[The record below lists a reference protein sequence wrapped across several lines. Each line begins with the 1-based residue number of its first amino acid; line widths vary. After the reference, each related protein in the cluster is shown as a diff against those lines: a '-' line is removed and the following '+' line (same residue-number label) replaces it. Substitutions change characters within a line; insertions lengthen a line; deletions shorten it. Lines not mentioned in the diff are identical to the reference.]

1 MRFSLSL
8 QSKTFSINSSSLLQP
23 PSIHSPRTPGDN
35 KRHRK
40 CSIVKEEDADED
52 HHDSDTGSLNRRGSR
67 SEGRINLS
75 VQEVLSSEMNERLKL
90 QKDTT
95 KRPQRL
101 EVRTKLFD
109 GISNVKLVGK
119 NENEKFLGH
128 AGMGLRKDFKISSHH
143 KQPLFNKYEFKSK
156 LSSNQSSSGCD
167 NINISKKKS
176 SNNSSTEEEDES
188 DDKKKPL
195 KTSFNLNYKYSKQR
209 RDSHDDSSDSQE
221 PATGTSNRI
230 LINIEKVA
238 TSASNK
244 QSSNEKRDTNNS
256 KDKTEGVKNKKLYEE
271 PEDNEEEEQQQQ
283 QQQEVEQETPL
294 TDHHHHHQVSENDQ
308 FMSSNNCNTSK
319 FLPRSSTSNSKA
331 NKNHSNGKVKKNSSR
346 FLSFLRETSSDVK
359 GNKNYKSNRKS
370 FSDAEFL
377 KIKNEKVEKEFCPN
391 ENLQSRKLVGRYFEV
406 KFL

>member
-1 MRFSLSL
+1 M
-8 QSKTFSINSSSLLQP
+8 LLQP
-23 PSIHSPRTPGDN
+23 PNIHSPRTPGDT

-40 CSIVKEEDADED
+40 CSIVKEEADDED

-75 VQEVLSSEMNERLKL
+75 VQEVLSIDMNERLKIHKKPEKL
-90 QKDTT
+90 EDNK
-95 KRPQRL
+95 RL

-109 GISNVKLVGK
+109 GISNVKFVGK

-128 AGMGLRKDFKISSHH
+128 AGMGRKDFKVS
-143 KQPLFNKYEFKSK
+143 KQPQFNKKFDGKST
-156 LSSNQSSSGCD
+156 SAGCD
-167 NINISKKKS
+167 VKKKS
-176 SNNSSTEEEDES
+176 SNNSSTEEEDEA

-230 LINIEKVA
+230 LINIEKCA
-238 TSASNK
+238 ANK
-244 QSSNEKRDTNNS
+244 QSSNDKRDSSS
-256 KDKTEGVKNKKLYEE
+256 KGKTSDGVKNKKLDEE
-271 PEDNEEEEQQQQ
+271 PEEEDEEQNNL
-283 QQQEVEQETPL
+283 E
-294 TDHHHHHQVSENDQ
+294 VSE
-308 FMSSNNCNTSK
+308 NCNTSK
-319 FLPRSSTSNSKA
+319 FLSRSSNTKA

-346 FLSFLRETSSDVK
+346 FLSFLRETSSSEAK
-359 GNKNYKSNRKS
+359 GKNYKSNRKS

-391 ENLQSRKLVGRYFEV
+391 ENIQSRKLVGRYFEV
-406 KFL
+406 EI